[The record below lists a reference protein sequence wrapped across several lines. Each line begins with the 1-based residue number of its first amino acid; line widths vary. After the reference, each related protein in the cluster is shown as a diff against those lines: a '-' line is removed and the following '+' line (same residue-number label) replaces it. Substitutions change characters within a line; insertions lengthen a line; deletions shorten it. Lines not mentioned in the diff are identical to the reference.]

1 MQSLRVL
8 LKNLRGVERS
18 LRARFG
24 GVEHNNGRCGTG
36 GGSAHHTC
44 ATEAARVSAHESVAL
59 VPAEIGI
66 AAANNTGD
74 L

>member
-1 MQSLRVL
+1 
-8 LKNLRGVERS
+8 
-18 LRARFG
+18 
-24 GVEHNNGRCGTG
+24 VEHNNGRCGTG